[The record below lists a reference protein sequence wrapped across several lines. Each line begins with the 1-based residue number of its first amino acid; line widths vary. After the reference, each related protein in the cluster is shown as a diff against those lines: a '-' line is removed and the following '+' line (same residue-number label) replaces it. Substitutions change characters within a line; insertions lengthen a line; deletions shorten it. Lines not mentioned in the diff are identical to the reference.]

1 MIKAYEICL
10 QMLEQRNYSI
20 LDRDDERILA
30 QKPNNEPMCVFFA
43 TASKFNVESIQEY
56 ILMMKKMNLN
66 HSIIVYKENVTP
78 VAKKIIDET
87 KEFKI
92 ELFQVDELQCNI
104 TTHYLVPKHEIHC
117 KKGTKDCIKFKKLY
131 SDNFPII
138 LRSDPISRFYDYDKG
153 DVIKITDSDGYVT
166 FRIVK

>member
-1 MIKAYEICL
+1 MKKAYEICL
-10 QMLEQRNYSI
+10 QIIKQRDYSI

-30 QKPNNEPMCVFFA
+30 QKPNDEPMCVFFA

-56 ILMMKKMNLN
+56 ILMMNKMNLL
-66 HSIIVYKENVTP
+66 HSIIVYKDNVTP
-78 VAKKIIDET
+78 VAKKIIDDA

-92 ELFQVDELQCNI
+92 ELFHVDELQYNI

-117 KKGTKDCIKFKKLY
+117 KKGTKECLKFKKTY
-131 SDNFPII
+131 SDNFPIL
-138 LRSDPISRFYDYDKG
+138 LRNDPISRFFDYEKC
-153 DVIKITDSDGYVT
+153 DVIRITDSDGFVS

>member
-1 MIKAYEICL
+1 MKKAYEICL
-10 QMLEQRNYSI
+10 EMIEQRKYTI

-30 QKPNNEPMCVFFA
+30 QKTNNEPMCVFFA

-56 ILMMKKMNLN
+56 ILMMKKMNLF
-66 HSIIVYKENVTP
+66 HSIIVYKDNVTP

-92 ELFQVDELQCNI
+92 ELFHVDELQFNI
-104 TTHYLVPKHEIHC
+104 TKHYLVPKHEMHC
-117 KKGTKDCIKFKKLY
+117 KKGTKNCIKFKKMH
-131 SDNFPII
+131 SDNFPIL
-138 LRSDPISRFYDYDKG
+138 LRNDPISRFYDYEKG
-153 DVIKITDSDGYVT
+153 DVIKITDSDGYVS